1 MKHNT
6 KNTDSKS
13 IVRVKIW
20 VEHDGNMIMS
30 DYLAD
35 LLVKIDETNSIKKA
49 AELLDLPYR
58 TALKKIQEIENSANT
73 EIVST
78 RSGGATGG
86 KSKLTESGRE
96 LINKFNQISNKV
108 MESDGEIFEPKS
120 E

>member
-6 KNTDSKS
+6 KNTDSKQR
-13 IVRVKIW
+13 VRVKIW

-30 DYLAD
+30 VYLAD
-35 LLVKIDETNSIKKA
+35 LLVKIDETSSIQKA

-96 LINKFNQISNKV
+96 LINKFTQISEKV
-108 MESDGEIFEPKS
+108 MESDVELFETKS

>member
-1 MKHNT
+1 ML
-6 KNTDSKS
+6 DD
-13 IVRVKIW
+13 IP
-20 VEHDGNMIMS
+20 
-30 DYLAD
+30 
-35 LLVKIDETNSIKKA
+35 KA

>member
-6 KNTDSKS
+6 KNTGSKS
-13 IVRVKIW
+13 RVRVKIW

-58 TALKKIQEIENSANT
+58 TALKKIQEIENSKQT
-73 EIVST
+73 KEIP
-78 RSGGATGG
+78 
-86 KSKLTESGRE
+86 K
-96 LINKFNQISNKV
+96 
-108 MESDGEIFEPKS
+108 GEISGLCKFCKYQTKCHTDGNGITHTPLSVPKGGRYN
-120 E
+120 

>member
-49 AELLDLPYR
+49 AELLNLPYR
-58 TALKKIQEIENSANT
+58 TALKKIQEIENSAST

-96 LINKFNQISNKV
+96 LIQEFNRIRDRIMQ
-108 MESDGEIFEPKS
+108 SDWKIFDPRS